1 MLGAIIN
8 KHTLNSMIPI
18 LDDGRN
24 FTPLI
29 FYTEFLP
36 KLAEYYKNNK
46 SEDIKFLLFQKG
58 DTEIFSAI
66 YRIDPIST
74 PLLLSIIEQLSKFHK
89 KSLELY
95 LNNNHATIKVLGFL
109 FRADFFKISRENKIL
124 YYNENYLGAFQGNEI
139 RKEHIIKSY
148 KKKDFPNIDFD
159 FENEIQLRDHVNSI
173 ISYNVQTHFGELLY
187 DNINTAN
194 NHNEYINI
202 LSELITN
209 GVIHSQSTTY
219 AMMFVDKYQT
229 KFSISDNGIG
239 FKNSLNSKQNLPFY
253 YKKNEFESNTTLQF
267 PTSINKYFIENLLEI
282 FEILFYSSL
291 KERKGLFD
299 LMLNVVLHSNGYFR
313 LHTNN
318 CQIIISN
325 RIFKYITSLNELRD
339 EILESH
345 KLFELE
351 KISLNDYQQ
360 AIIDKKNLISKQ
372 FEKIINATIKYY
384 SEETKFSSIRFY
396 NVRFKGVH
404 IEVEIPN

>member
-1 MLGAIIN
+1 
-8 KHTLNSMIPI
+8 MIPI
-18 LDDGRN
+18 LDDGVN
-24 FTPLI
+24 FTPLV

-36 KLAEYYKNNK
+36 KLAEFYRGNK
-46 SEDIKFLLFQKG
+46 TDEIKFLLFQKG
-58 DTEIFSAI
+58 DTDIFNST

-89 KSLELY
+89 KPLELY
-95 LNNNHATIKVLGFL
+95 LNNNHATIKVLEFLYLEGF
-109 FRADFFKISRENKIL
+109 FRIAKENDIL
-124 YYNENYLGAFQGNEI
+124 IYNSNYLGAFLGNEI
-139 RKEHIIKSY
+139 RKEHIIRAY
-148 KKKDFPNIDFD
+148 RKKDFPNIDFKQS
-159 FENEIQLRDHVNSI
+159 NEILLRDKVNSI
-173 ISYNVQTHFGELLY
+173 VSYNVQTHFHDLLY
-187 DNINTAN
+187 DNENTVK

-239 FKNSLNSKQNLPFY
+239 FKNSLSKKQNFPFY
-253 YKKNEFESNTTLQF
+253 YEKNELENSIKLELNSTL
-267 PTSINKYFIENLLEI
+267 NKYFVENLIEI
-282 FEILFYSSL
+282 FEILYFSSL

-299 LMLNVVLHSNGYFR
+299 LMLNVVLKSNGYFR

-339 EILESH
+339 KILEIH
-345 KLFELE
+345 NLYELGKLTKSEYE
-351 KISLNDYQQ
+351 KTILNSKSILTEHFVKVIK
-360 AIIDKKNLISKQ
+360 AIV
-372 FEKIINATIKYY
+372 KYY

-396 NVRFKGVH
+396 NVKFKGVH